1 MEFEYK
7 SHAVLLITDR
17 SNSVIYATTTA
28 YEYVAAVVTDDFF
41 QGANWT
47 ARAREPYG
55 TPAPT
60 EWHAWMEDVQ
70 RGRC

>member
-1 MEFEYK
+1 
-7 SHAVLLITDR
+7 LLITTR

-47 ARAREPYG
+47 TSALKSYT
-55 TPAPT
+55 TPTPT
-60 EWHAWMEDVQ
+60 EWDAWMQDIQ
-70 RGRC
+70 RGRFIAGLCIHDAD